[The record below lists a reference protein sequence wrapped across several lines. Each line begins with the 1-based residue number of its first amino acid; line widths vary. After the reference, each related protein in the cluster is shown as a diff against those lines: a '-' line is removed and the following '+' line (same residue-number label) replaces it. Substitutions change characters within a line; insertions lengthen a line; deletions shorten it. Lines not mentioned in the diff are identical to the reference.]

1 MSTAV
6 LDPAAAPRVGCR
18 LFERHACAMQTSCK
32 PTGANET
39 RWEATIRDISR
50 GGILL
55 SLSRRFERGACLAI
69 DLPGRQGELPY
80 TTLVRVAN
88 VEADGTGSWSLGCR
102 LIGDLGEEEL
112 QRIIEHFAV
121 PGKDKKAPTVENVR
135 LRLET
140 PTGRPR
146 FFRIRRFHVPGTWPL
161 EPGTTISLKGLPIP
175 GARDQ
180 FRVLHCDRQGDGW
193 EVEIESVET
202 FPGSSW

>member
-6 LDPAAAPRVGCR
+6 LEAAAPRVGCR
-18 LFERHACAMQTSCK
+18 LFERHACSMQTSCK
-32 PTGANET
+32 PTGPNES

-55 SLSRRFERGACLAI
+55 SLSRRFECGACLAI
-69 DLPGRQGELPY
+69 DLPGKRGEPPY
-80 TTLVRVAN
+80 TTLVRVARVVPEEN
-88 VEADGTGSWSLGCR
+88 GSWAHGCR
-102 LIGDLGEEEL
+102 IVGELSEDEVTRLVEL
-112 QRIIEHFAV
+112 FAV
-121 PGKDKKAPTVENVR
+121 PARPRKPTVENVR

-161 EPGTTISLKGLPIP
+161 APGTTISLKGLPIP

-180 FRVLHCDRQGDGW
+180 FRVLHCDRLENGW

>member
-6 LDPAAAPRVGCR
+6 LDAAAPRVGCR
-18 LFERHACAMQTSCK
+18 LFERHSCSMQTSCK

-39 RWEATIRDISR
+39 RWEATIRDISQN
-50 GGILL
+50 GILL
-55 SLSRRFERGACLAI
+55 SLSRRFERNACLSI
-69 DLPGRQGELPY
+69 ELPGKDGELPY
-80 TTLVRVAN
+80 TTLVRVAR
-88 VEADGTGSWSLGCR
+88 VESESEGAWAHGCR
-102 LIGDLGEEEL
+102 FVGDLSEEEVA
-112 QRIIEHFAV
+112 RFVAHFAV
-121 PGKDKKAPTVENVR
+121 PPKPPKAPAVENVR

-161 EPGTTISLKGLPIP
+161 APGTTISLKGLPIP

-180 FRVLHCDRQGDGW
+180 FRVLHCERHDNGW

>member
-6 LDPAAAPRVGCR
+6 LEAAAPRVGCR
-18 LFERHACAMQTSCK
+18 LFERHSCSMQTSCK

-80 TTLVRVAN
+80 TALVRVARLQPEEN
-88 VEADGTGSWSLGCR
+88 GTWAHGCR
-102 LIGDLGEEEL
+102 IVGELAEDEVTRL
-112 QRIIEHFAV
+112 VQLFAV
-121 PGKDKKAPTVENVR
+121 PPRPAKPTVENVR

-180 FRVLHCDRQGDGW
+180 FRVLHCDRLDNGW
-193 EVEIESVET
+193 EIEIESVET